1 MIQARKTN
9 QLPKMD
15 LVTVL
20 IILIFLV
27 LTFGVYFYYKHRIK
41 EIQNQLK
48 QSSYQPAA
56 PAESATQKFEHLV
69 TLV

>member
-56 PAESATQKFEHLV
+56 PATQKFEYLV
-69 TLV
+69 KLV